1 MKRFLAVLLLA
12 CQPLAA
18 SAAPSSGHS
27 MSLQSVEN
35 ALVKGRSV
43 AVSLDLGRC
52 TSGNGDEKPSK
63 TRGGLKIE
71 AFRIMDDGT
80 LAFADEHMTL
90 DLEGKPIVQLL
101 RYRVHPDKNAEFTMT
116 VFSLPAYTQVGT
128 PRSFTC
134 KIDDGISFFTAR

>member
-1 MKRFLAVLLLA
+1 MPYCFWLPSHWQQVLLHR
-12 CQPLAA
+12 
-18 SAAPSSGHS
+18 APTP
-27 MSLQSVEN
+27 SLPAVED

-52 TSGNGDEKPSK
+52 TSSSGDEKPSK

-90 DLEGKPIVQLL
+90 DLEESP
-101 RYRVHPDKNAEFTMT
+101 
-116 VFSLPAYTQVGT
+116 SS
-128 PRSFTC
+128 SFCDTGSTRI
-134 KIDDGISFFTAR
+134 KMPNSR